1 MLVDG
6 PVSYKV
12 ATQTWWFWTHLPKSW
27 REPFSW
33 HQDMIQATHSNS
45 GKTLATLSL
54 AFQHDEHVEISW
66 RYLIPIIPLIH
77 MIPYKPWTRRFST
90 QPGLAGLAG
99 ICLLAFQI
107 FRILRFPCL
116 LRGWVTRHAKYAK
129 AQQKHDHYRHQ
140 SHLNHIT
147 IPGSTAWSA
156 WQIWPPTKPSIPSIS
171 DSGCHF
177 IHFRLPPQRCCP
189 LLLLPR

>member
-54 AFQHDEHVEISW
+54 AFQHDEHVELWTMADYVFYACLGDISFRSYRW
-66 RYLIPIIPLIH
+66 YIWSPINPEPEDFQLSLALLALPESAFWH
-77 MIPYKPWTRRFST
+77 FGSFGFPACCVAGWQDMQNNQNMQKPNWSNSDPWHGTHGHQQCLNILSLDVQHIQLWHPRSDWTRGVGS
-90 QPGLAGLAG
+90 P
-99 ICLLAFQI
+99 
-107 FRILRFPCL
+107 IL
-116 LRGWVTRHAKYAK
+116 
-129 AQQKHDHYRHQ
+129 
-140 SHLNHIT
+140 
-147 IPGSTAWSA
+147 
-156 WQIWPPTKPSIPSIS
+156 
-171 DSGCHF
+171 
-177 IHFRLPPQRCCP
+177 
-189 LLLLPR
+189 